1 MGKITGKG
9 SYAFYGLETTWKSNT
24 STGVRQAF
32 NPMEKLPVPKTPPKT
47 TLVRTFDSR
56 NPTIAFT
63 THIEPGEITY
73 EGNYKDPFLMM
84 SFFTAKYITGV
95 EAGTP
100 ASAWSTGTEGTGLIS
115 GSFETDDNE
124 STIYMQVHGDD
135 RAGASDIDKRFHG
148 GLVGNYI
155 WKIAKQSLLKES
167 ATIKFMSGSSL
178 VQAFLTDADF
188 DDGYF
193 SHWDKTITGGVHP
206 KDMGIEF
213 GAKAI
218 SGLSITDLEVK
229 IDAPRDIE
237 TTFDSLTATDKWLGN
252 QDLSCTING
261 IFADS
266 SLIDELYHEY
276 NNKTIATLKIFQ
288 VSGTSFDKYIQMTNM
303 FVDDVDSMDIEGAGT
318 AVKGSIT
325 FLGGTGCEAKFI
337 GYYASGLTDPTARID
352 N

>member
-167 ATIKFMSGSSL
+167 AEVLKTEKK
-178 VQAFLTDADF
+178 
-188 DDGYF
+188 
-193 SHWDKTITGGVHP
+193 DKYMGVSYISNP
-206 KDMGIEF
+206 VRLKSWEVKVENTMQIVF
-213 GAKAI
+213 GANSPPI
-218 SGLSITDLEVK
+218 
-229 IDAPRDIE
+229 
-237 TTFDSLTATDKWLGN
+237 
-252 QDLSCTING
+252 
-261 IFADS
+261 
-266 SLIDELYHEY
+266 
-276 NNKTIATLKIFQ
+276 
-288 VSGTSFDKYIQMTNM
+288 
-303 FVDDVDSMDIEGAGT
+303 
-318 AVKGSIT
+318 
-325 FLGGTGCEAKFI
+325 
-337 GYYASGLTDPTARID
+337 
-352 N
+352 